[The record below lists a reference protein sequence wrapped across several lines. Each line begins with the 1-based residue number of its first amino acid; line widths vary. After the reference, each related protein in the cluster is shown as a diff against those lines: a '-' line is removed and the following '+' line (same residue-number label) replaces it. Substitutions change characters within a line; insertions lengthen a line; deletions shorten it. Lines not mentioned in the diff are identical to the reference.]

1 MATATN
7 AQKIAGLYAAFFN
20 RAPDAAGLS
29 YWETQFTG
37 TATVNTIAS
46 LFAAHPVFE
55 TTYGAM
61 TDVEFVNSIYLN
73 VLGAAGDANGVDYWV
88 GQLKN
93 GGADARANFV
103 AKFVNDALTV
113 DLSTFT
119 NLTAAELAVAQG
131 RQDTLTNK
139 VNAGL
144 YFAEKFGAASNI
156 TTTGDITKDPAYL
169 AAQAAIKNVTADK
182 ASVTDAQARID
193 VAVGTSDPASSL
205 IGQNSA
211 LTAKLVAL
219 AAANKAQADFL
230 GEVEAFQTTNKL
242 ASVDGK
248 IATLNAEVQAS
259 LDAAAAK
266 GANVSLNV
274 AAGVLADNKA
284 AVVKDQAAI
293 TAAQAKVDAVTDLNK
308 ALIAQ
313 KAVIDASAA
322 VAKATTAD
330 GVAQAAVNSAADTFS
345 LGATYDKA
353 ALKPAAGANPVTLV
367 EDAGN
372 AVITLDS
379 NGKLAV
385 TDLYKNVDGVDAV
398 LAAVTTA
405 QASQAALASAKAVEI
420 GVKAAYTTE
429 LQNVVKADAD
439 GADTAG
445 TLNAAKAQLV
455 NDQKLV
461 DTLQKAIDLSKSVAV
476 LDAKNDSLIAAHD
489 KAVADVKALDVNLV
503 DDAAT
508 QVGTAA
514 DDLFVVA
521 GHDAVINNF
530 ALNGADKLFIGTNYA
545 AGTGD
550 FLKHEGNANALEVF
564 FVQNGADTK
573 VVIENKAFASNAT
586 NPTDITTITLTGVKV
601 ADVHF
606 ENGFVSHVA

>member
-7 AQKIAGLYAAFFN
+7 AQKIAGLYAAFFE
-20 RAPDAAGLS
+20 RAPDAEGLS

-37 TATVNTIAS
+37 TATVNTIAG

-61 TDVEFVNSIYLN
+61 TDVEFVNAIYLN

-103 AKFVNDALTV
+103 AQFVNDALTV

-139 VNAGL
+139 ANVGL

-156 TTTGDITKDPAYL
+156 TTTGDITNDPAYL

-182 ASVTDAQARID
+182 ASVTDAQARVD
-193 VAVGTSDPASSL
+193 VAVGTSNPAGSL

-230 GEVEAFQTTNKL
+230 DEVEAFQTTNKL
-242 ASVDGK
+242 VGVDGK
-248 IATLNAEVQAS
+248 IATLDAEVQAS
-259 LDAAAAK
+259 LDIAADK
-266 GANVSLNV
+266 GVDVSLNV
-274 AAGVLADNKA
+274 AEGVLADNKA
-284 AVVKDQAAI
+284 AVVADQAAI

-308 ALIAQ
+308 ALIAE
-313 KAVIDASAA
+313 KAVVDAGAA
-322 VAKATTAD
+322 VAKATAAD
-330 GVAQAAVNSAADTFS
+330 GVAQAAVDAAADTFKT
-345 LGATYDKA
+345 GATYDKVA
-353 ALKPAAGANPVTLV
+353 VKPAAGANPVTLV
-367 EDAGN
+367 DDAGA

-379 NGKLAV
+379 NGKVVV
-385 TDLYKNVDGVDAV
+385 TDAYKDTDGVDAV
-398 LAAVTTA
+398 LAAVTAA
-405 QASQAALASAKAVEI
+405 QASQAALVSAKAVEA
-420 GVKAAYTTE
+420 GVVAAYTPA
-429 LQNVVKADAD
+429 LKAVVDTDAAGD
-439 GADTAG
+439 DTAG
-445 TLNAAKAQLV
+445 ALSAAKDQLT

-461 DTLQKAIDLSKSVAV
+461 DTLQKAIDLSKAVSV
-476 LDAKNDSLIAAHD
+476 LDAKDDTLIAAHD
-489 KAVADVKALDVNLV
+489 KAITDVKALDVNLV
-503 DDAAT
+503 DDAIT

-521 GHDAVINNF
+521 GHDATIKNF

-550 FLKHEGNANALEVF
+550 FLKHEGNASALEVF
-564 FVQNGADTK
+564 FVQNGADTN

-586 NPTDITTITLTGVKV
+586 TPTDITTITLTGVKV

>member
-7 AQKIAGLYAAFFN
+7 AQKIAGLYAAFFD

-61 TDVEFVNSIYLN
+61 TDVEFVNAIYLN

-139 VNAGL
+139 VNVGL

-182 ASVTDAQARID
+182 ASVTDAQARVD
-193 VAVGTSDPASSL
+193 VAVGTSNPASSL

-242 ASVDGK
+242 AGVDGK
-248 IATLNAEVQAS
+248 IATLNAEVQTG
-259 LDAAAAK
+259 LDAAAK
-266 GANVSLNV
+266 GLNVSLNV

-308 ALIAQ
+308 ALNAQ
-313 KAVIDASAA
+313 KAVVDANAA
-322 VAKATTAD
+322 VAKATTAVT
-330 GVAQAAVNSAADTFS
+330 VAQASVDAAANEFKT
-345 LGATYDKA
+345 GATYDKVA
-353 ALKPAAGANPVTLV
+353 VKPAAGANPVTLV
-367 EDAGN
+367 EDAGKP
-372 AVITLDS
+372 VITLDS

-385 TDLYKNVDGVDAV
+385 TDLYKNDDGVDAV
-398 LAAVTTA
+398 LAAVTNA
-405 QASQAALASAKAVEI
+405 QASQAALASAKAVETS
-420 GVKAAYTTE
+420 VVAAYTPA
-429 LQNVVKADAD
+429 LKSVVDTDAT
-439 GADTAG
+439 GANTAG
-445 TLNAAKAQLV
+445 ALSAAKIKLAD
-455 NDQKLV
+455 DQKTV
-461 DTLQKAIDLSKSVAV
+461 DTLQKAIDLSKAVAV
-476 LDAKNDSLIAAHD
+476 LDAKNDTLIAAHD
-489 KAVADVKALDVNLV
+489 KAIADVKALDVNLV
-503 DDAAT
+503 DDAPI

-521 GHDAVINNF
+521 GHNAEIQNF

-564 FVQNGADTK
+564 FVQNGSDTE

-586 NPTDITTITLTGVKV
+586 SPTDITTITLTGVKV

>member
-7 AQKIAGLYAAFFN
+7 AQKIAGLYAAFFD

-61 TDVEFVNSIYLN
+61 TDVEFVNAIYLN

-139 VNAGL
+139 VNVGL

-182 ASVTDAQARID
+182 ASVTDAQARVD
-193 VAVGTSDPASSL
+193 VAVGTSNPASSL

-242 ASVDGK
+242 AGVDGK
-248 IATLNAEVQAS
+248 IATLNAEVQTG
-259 LDAAAAK
+259 LDAAAK
-266 GANVSLNV
+266 GLNVSLNV

-308 ALIAQ
+308 ALNAQ
-313 KAVIDASAA
+313 KAVVDANAA
-322 VAKATTAD
+322 VAKATTAVT
-330 GVAQAAVNSAADTFS
+330 VAQASVDAAANEFKT
-345 LGATYDKA
+345 GATYDKVA
-353 ALKPAAGANPVTLV
+353 VKPAAGANPVTLV
-367 EDAGN
+367 EDAGKP
-372 AVITLDS
+372 VITLDS

-385 TDLYKNVDGVDAV
+385 TDLYKNDDGVDAV
-398 LAAVTTA
+398 LAAVTNA
-405 QASQAALASAKAVEI
+405 QASQAALASAKAVETS
-420 GVKAAYTTE
+420 VVAAYTPA
-429 LQNVVKADAD
+429 LKSVVDTDAT
-439 GADTAG
+439 GANTAG
-445 TLNAAKAQLV
+445 ALSAAKIKLAD
-455 NDQKLV
+455 DQKTV
-461 DTLQKAIDLSKSVAV
+461 DTLQKAIDLSKAVAV
-476 LDAKNDSLIAAHD
+476 LDAKNDTLIAAHD
-489 KAVADVKALDVNLV
+489 KAIADVKALDVNLV
-503 DDAAT
+503 DDAPI

-521 GHDAVINNF
+521 GHNAEIQNF

-564 FVQNGADTK
+564 FVQNGSDTE

-586 NPTDITTITLTGVKV
+586 SPTDITTITLTGVKV

-606 ENGFVSHVA
+606 ANGFVSHVA